1 MYTLTHKEIGS
12 LKNYPKGYDPNEYDY
27 GVVEVT
33 DFQTKTCTVYKLC
46 IRCGYVEKVR
56 NFAGD
61 SYWEFQM
68 IYRDDDFK
76 TQILLIDKSKH
87 NHSIRL
93 IHKGQMSVEL

>member
-1 MYTLTHKEIGS
+1 MTIISREVGS
-12 LKNYPKGYDPNEYDY
+12 LKNYPERYDPNAYDY
-27 GVVEVT
+27 GIIEVT
-33 DFQTKTCTVYKLC
+33 DFENNICTTYKLC
-46 IRCGYVEKVR
+46 IRCGYVEKVK

-68 IYRDDDFK
+68 IYRDDHFK
-76 TQILLIDKSKH
+76 TQLLLIDKSKH